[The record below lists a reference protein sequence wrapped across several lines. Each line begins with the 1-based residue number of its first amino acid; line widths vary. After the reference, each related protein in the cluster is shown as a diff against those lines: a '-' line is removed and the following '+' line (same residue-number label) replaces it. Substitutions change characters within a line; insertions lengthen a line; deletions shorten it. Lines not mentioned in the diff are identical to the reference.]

1 MKMNPNEDDPAK
13 ILNTKNIPLKNTKEV
28 TKAQII
34 AEKVKVKVEVEVEVQ
49 NAEKVAH
56 LKSGDEVKVQIIVN
70 KIANKIAIGET
81 IVDQVAAIIDSKK
94 ISHQNPNFKLWV
106 SKINEN
112 CFGKAKKKE
121 QVAETTNQAET
132 ANFWKNSSFEN
143 EDRKEKFLSLMG
155 AKKAKPPPAESYNP
169 DAPTTPERERFEE
182 SQMFRDLEN
191 QFYQG
196 LSRKQ
201 KNTLGLGL

>member
-1 MKMNPNEDDPAK
+1 LAR
-13 ILNTKNIPLKNTKEV
+13 
-28 TKAQII
+28 Q
-34 AEKVKVKVEVEVEVQ
+34 
-49 NAEKVAH
+49 
-56 LKSGDEVKVQIIVN
+56 
-70 KIANKIAIGET
+70 
-81 IVDQVAAIIDSKK
+81 
-94 ISHQNPNFKLWV
+94 
-106 SKINEN
+106 
-112 CFGKAKKKE
+112 KKKE
-121 QVAETTNQAET
+121 RVAETTNQAET